1 MSKSKRAR
9 DKARAEAHA
18 RRQCFCLDR
27 TRTDS
32 TGRLPCCL
40 KHSHE
45 TCLVRWFDRTSTCPF
60 CHTPLCPIYKNQPPL
75 PVGHGLPFISLSRT
89 PHPFQRRHP
98 CQGHPHPHHG
108 QAARSIGTGS
118 ARIFPGTCSNPRVIM
133 LMADR
138 ADSSSSP
145 GPSAWE
151 AQVGHKLTMC
161 SSC

>member
-18 RRQCFCLDR
+18 RRQSFCLDR

-75 PVGHGLPFISLSRT
+75 PVGHGLPFHLSIENPT
-89 PHPFQRRHP
+89 PLP
-98 CQGHPHPHHG
+98 
-108 QAARSIGTGS
+108 T
-118 ARIFPGTCSNPRVIM
+118 
-133 LMADR
+133 
-138 ADSSSSP
+138 SSP
-145 GPSAWE
+145 LSGTRPPPPRPGRPIDWDWVRANIPRHMQQPPGYH
-151 AQVGHKLTMC
+151 ANGRPG
-161 SSC
+161 